1 MALYATP
8 DPRVPAWLYSCD
20 GLFAG
25 ALQPRGQLSSSVW
38 RQHAPPSG
46 QAERGESLEG
56 WECEVV
62 FITGASTCFPQHWLH
77 LSQQLQV
84 PSGTPALHQ
93 HLNCGL
99 FGKGMY
105 METEHGATALE
116 LKYCSF
122 SDAGDGPSMNMYREF
137 RKAGDIGVIC

>member
-1 MALYATP
+1 MLGSRLLSRVPFSSVQLRNKMALYATP

-38 RQHAPPSG
+38 RQHVPPSG

-62 FITGASTCFPQHWLH
+62 FITGASTCFAQHWLH

-93 HLNCGL
+93 PH
-99 FGKGMY
+99 
-105 METEHGATALE
+105 AQAA
-116 LKYCSF
+116 S
-122 SDAGDGPSMNMYREF
+122 SPSTWSVSPHT
-137 RKAGDIGVIC
+137 KAGQRHSVKP